1 MKFMRT
7 IFSLIVIFILVS
19 ACRNNNEDDVQ
30 MSNGIA
36 LSVVGNAFMAEDDTE
51 GITLN
56 VLMAFAPTKDET
68 IELTL
73 EGNEGDIV
81 HLDHSVLHFKAKQKE
96 ATVKVISNAKHAL
109 SVPKTL
115 SIAIGRTS
123 DPRMKAADNG
133 VKIVVTPDADIPVLT
148 SEQQQLIAGYK
159 EKFGFDLTSLLG
171 KVPVEATVLFN
182 TKDKEEF
189 FKGQSKV
196 SFKGF
201 SIITLSEKATADA
214 PILKIVDNPMGL
226 TSFFYDVLKAKTVE
240 DHEFFLQQ
248 PYGSAIVQAINYD
261 ATKEQFSM
269 SLDDIKLIPSSGE
282 VAFVVQRSNHYDEMI
297 SALPFV
303 YYFSAWERV
312 KKLRDKGT
320 LVYVKENGKI
330 VGYQITD
337 EFLLAGGSIDP
348 QRWLGISDISRDTY
362 NNTPSDWVTPNG
374 HVDFTKG
381 TMTFVFPWDFE
392 AANGYQQVRVTYTMH
407 K

>member
-1 MKFMRT
+1 
-7 IFSLIVIFILVS
+7 
-19 ACRNNNEDDVQ
+19 

-51 GITLN
+51 GVTLN

-115 SIAIGRTS
+115 SITIGKTS
-123 DPRMKAADNG
+123 DPRMKAADEG

-148 SEQQQLIAGYK
+148 PEQQKLIAGYK

-171 KVPVEATVLFN
+171 KVPVETTVLFN
-182 TKDKEEF
+182 NKDKEEF
-189 FKGQSKV
+189 FKGKSKA

-226 TSFFYDVLKAKTVE
+226 TSFCYDVLKAKTVE

-269 SLDDIKLIPSSGE
+269 SLDNIKLIPSSGGVE
-282 VAFVVQRSNHYDEMI
+282 FVVQRPNLYDEMI

-312 KKLRDKGT
+312 KELRDKGT

-362 NNTPSDWVTPNG
+362 NNTPSDWVTPKG